1 MSEISTKQ
9 AAENV
14 FAQFTPLVEKKY
26 GLSEKA
32 RERFLNLCALVDVMD
47 GEFGSENIS
56 IDVSPVGI
64 SGKVV
69 YDISDIEFMDGASHP
84 FFRAIRNAD
93 LVRISNVGGE
103 LIRIEFIV
111 NDLWVKK

>member
-14 FAQFTPLVEKKY
+14 FAQFAPLVEKKY
-26 GLSEKA
+26 SLSEPA
-32 RERFLNLCALVDVMD
+32 RERFLNLCALVDVMN

-56 IDVSPVGI
+56 IDISPIGI
-64 SGKVV
+64 AGRVF
-69 YDISDIEFMDGASHP
+69 YDVSDIEFMDGASHP
-84 FFRAIRNAD
+84 FFRAIKNAD
-93 LVRISNVGGE
+93 LIRISNVDGE
-103 LIRIEFIV
+103 LIRFEFIV